1 MSSLRL
7 TALATLAA
15 LAVWAWPTVV
25 AEAQERQ
32 LTVEGRVANGT
43 SAESS
48 VEGLSVALHR
58 VSATGR
64 DDVETL
70 TDNAGGFRFDGIVLD
85 PEVAYGVSVIYQG
98 ALYGVDLDTSS
109 GSPPLV
115 TLTVYDATHDDG
127 AVSASLA
134 SVLFAS
140 ADKESQTVSALEI
153 VKIVNDSNQTY
164 VPGPEPMNLLRFGLP
179 PEARGLQV
187 DTSLP
192 GADYA
197 QVDRGFALLASV
209 PPGEH
214 EVMYAYDFPYSG
226 DSAAFSKS
234 LLYGAESLRILAPEG
249 ELGLSG
255 SELGETGAVKLGGRP
270 YQLIEAVGLPR
281 GSRIAVTLQGLPELS
296 AYGGFRQRLK
306 SIRFEYSVPV
316 ALGMLMLCAFGFVF
330 WRKRRAMRP
339 ARAEESDELGAHLE
353 IVTIRQMIADLERAL
368 EAGSLSA
375 GDYRRRRKLLETRLA
390 SLETTS

>member
-70 TDNAGGFRFDGIVLD
+70 TDNAGGFRFDGIALD

-330 WRKRRAMRP
+330 WRRRRAMRP